1 MRKVSFSPE
10 SLADLMEIISTDKI
24 AAKRLRRLINE
35 VAKTPFEGIGQPEAL
50 KYELSGL
57 WSRRIDITNRFV
69 YQVTDDEIF
78 VISVKGHYSSQI

>member
-10 SLADLMEIISTDKI
+10 SLTDLLEIISSDKT
-24 AAKRLRRLINE
+24 AAKRLRRILNE
-35 VAKTPFEGIGQPEAL
+35 VISTPFEGIGQPEAL
-50 KYELSGL
+50 KYDLSGL

-78 VISVKGHYSSQI
+78 IISVKGH